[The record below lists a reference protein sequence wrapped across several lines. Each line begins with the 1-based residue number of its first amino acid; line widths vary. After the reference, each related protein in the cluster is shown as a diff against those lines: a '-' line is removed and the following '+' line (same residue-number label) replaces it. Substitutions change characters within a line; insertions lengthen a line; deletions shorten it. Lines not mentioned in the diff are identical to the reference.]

1 MIPFWGL
8 ELVGGHQ
15 GQIPSSC
22 YLAQSAGPTLSLDQE
37 SLQLENRDHGRRTF
51 GLLINCLSLGHYT
64 TPSSTDV
71 KRVDQLS

>member
-8 ELVGGHQ
+8 ELVVGHQ

-22 YLAQSAGPTLSLDQE
+22 YLARSAGPTLSLEQE
-37 SLQLENRDHGRRTF
+37 SLHYENRDQGRCSF

-64 TPSSTDV
+64 TPTV
-71 KRVDQLS
+71 QYRC